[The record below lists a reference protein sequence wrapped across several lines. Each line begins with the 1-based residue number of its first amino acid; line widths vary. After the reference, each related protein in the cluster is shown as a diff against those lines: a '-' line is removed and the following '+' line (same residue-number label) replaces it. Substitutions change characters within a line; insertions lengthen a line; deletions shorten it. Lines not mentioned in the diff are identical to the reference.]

1 MKTFKKP
8 LTSAEEREYL
18 KLLKE
23 GDQTARDI
31 LIEHNMRLVAHI
43 IKKYAFTDKEMD
55 DLLSIGTI
63 GLIKAVNTFNPDRGN
78 KLSSY
83 AAKCIDNEI
92 LMLLRSE
99 KKRSREVSLYEP
111 IGTDK
116 EGNEINLMDVIE
128 MDEREISELV
138 AMKEDLKKLYEAYET
153 CLSDKEKKKWLRS
166 QFDGFCTEMEGA
178 AIAQAAYLNGIPYL
192 VIRAISDKADDS
204 ASVDYPVFEAQAIE
218 HSVRLLL
225 EMAEQLQDQ
234 Q

>member
-23 GDQTARDI
+23 GDQTAKDI

-63 GLIKAVNTFNPDRGN
+63 GLIKAVNTFNPERGN

-99 KKRSREVSLYEP
+99 KKRNREVSLYEP

-116 EGNEINLMDVIE
+116 EGNEINLMDIIE
-128 MDEREISELV
+128 MDEREISELIT
-138 AMKEDLKKLYEAYET
+138 MKEDVKKLYEAYAQ
-153 CLSDKEKKKWLRS
+153 CLSDKEKK
-166 QFDGFCTEMEGA
+166 
-178 AIAQAAYLNGIPYL
+178 
-192 VIRAISDKADDS
+192 VIRFRYGLFGDDEYTQREIAKALGISRS
-204 ASVDYPVFEAQAIE
+204 YVSRIE
-218 HSVRLLL
+218 KGALNKMKKYM
-225 EMAEQLQDQ
+225 E
-234 Q
+234 